1 MTEPE
6 ATGAA
11 AEPAT
16 DAPEAEPATAGTSA
30 PDPLRRGMAA
40 VAGDDFS
47 FADAIGGVRGLVESV
62 APGLVFVV
70 VYLAARPHTDQALT
84 AALVASAGLA
94 VLATV
99 VRLMQRTPV
108 TQAVSGL
115 LGVAIGVFWAWR
127 SGQAQ
132 DYFAWG
138 LWVNVAWC
146 LGTLA
151 TIVARWPFVG
161 VVVSMFRGED
171 FSWRTERSLAA
182 AHLRRRYTWASWLWV
197 AMFGA
202 RLAVQ
207 LPLYFAGEEA
217 VGWLGT
223 AKLAMGLPLTGL
235 TLWVTWLLVRSP
247 EAREAPADPPRHP

>member
-6 ATGAA
+6 ATGTA

-99 VRLMQRTPV
+99 VRLVQRTPV